1 MKKYKYVGYDR
12 YGNIKYGTCSAS
24 DEIKL
29 KEILKKERIRIKKFS
44 EITIRRKIFKEEIL
58 NFTKEILIM
67 LDSGISIIKIL
78 EIQEQQYKAPL
89 KDILG
94 ELKRDILN
102 GDTLGEAFKKYEE
115 IFGSFYIGM
124 IFLGESSGNL
134 DKNLRKICEYL
145 ELEIRIIKKIKEVI
159 FYPCILLTFS
169 ILILT
174 FLMIYIFPNFI
185 KLFEESKR
193 ELPLLTRILIGV
205 SNNFHMIILFFIC
218 ILIIIIFF
226 IRYIKKDR
234 VLKEKYDG
242 ILLKVPIIKSFIIGN
257 FIIRFSKN
265 ISIMLSSGIVIMD
278 ILKLLKN
285 FFENIVIKRE
295 LEIIEELLFEGKQ
308 LSEGL
313 KKNNLFPQKY
323 IKLVIVGEKSGELSK
338 VFEQIAKLEEER
350 IERDIKKL
358 LTLVEPILIII
369 LGLILS
375 IIIIAIY
382 LPIFNMSNLI
392 D

>member
-44 EITIRRKIFKEEIL
+44 EITTKIKISKEEIL

-67 LDSGISIIKIL
+67 LDSGISVIKIL

-265 ISIMLSSGIVIMD
+265 ISIMLSAGIVIMD

-323 IKLVIVGEKSGELSK
+323 IKLVIVGEKSGELSR

>member
-44 EITIRRKIFKEEIL
+44 EITTKIKISKEEIL

-67 LDSGISIIKIL
+67 LDSGISVIKIL

-145 ELEIRIIKKIKEVI
+145 ELEIKIIKKIKEVI

-218 ILIIIIFF
+218 ILIIIFF

>member
-145 ELEIRIIKKIKEVI
+145 ELEIKIIKKIKEVI

-234 VLKEKYDG
+234 ILKEKYDG

-295 LEIIEELLFEGKQ
+295 LEKIEELLFEGKQ

-323 IKLVIVGEKSGELSK
+323 IKLVIVGEKSGELSR

>member
-338 VFEQIAKLEEER
+338 VFEQITKLEEER

>member
-44 EITIRRKIFKEEIL
+44 EITTKIKISKEEIL

-265 ISIMLSSGIVIMD
+265 ISIMLSAGIVIID

>member
-1 MKKYKYVGYDR
+1 M
-12 YGNIKYGTCSAS
+12 
-24 DEIKL
+24 
-29 KEILKKERIRIKKFS
+29 
-44 EITIRRKIFKEEIL
+44 
-58 NFTKEILIM
+58 
-67 LDSGISIIKIL
+67 
-78 EIQEQQYKAPL
+78 
-89 KDILG
+89 
-94 ELKRDILN
+94 
-102 GDTLGEAFKKYEE
+102 
-115 IFGSFYIGM
+115 
-124 IFLGESSGNL
+124 
-134 DKNLRKICEYL
+134 
-145 ELEIRIIKKIKEVI
+145 
-159 FYPCILLTFS
+159 
-169 ILILT
+169 
-174 FLMIYIFPNFI
+174 
-185 KLFEESKR
+185 
-193 ELPLLTRILIGV
+193 LTRILIGV

>member
-44 EITIRRKIFKEEIL
+44 EITTKIKISKEEIL

-67 LDSGISIIKIL
+67 LDSGISVIKIL

-185 KLFEESKR
+185 KLFEENKK

>member
-44 EITIRRKIFKEEIL
+44 EITTKIKISKEEIL

-67 LDSGISIIKIL
+67 LDSGISVIKIL

>member
-295 LEIIEELLFEGKQ
+295 LEKIEELLFEGKQ

-323 IKLVIVGEKSGELSK
+323 IKLVIVGEKSGELSR

>member
-234 VLKEKYDG
+234 ILKEKYDG

-285 FFENIVIKRE
+285 FFKNIVIKRE
-295 LEIIEELLFEGKQ
+295 LEKIEELLFEGKQ

-323 IKLVIVGEKSGELSK
+323 IKLVIVGEKSGELSR

>member
-44 EITIRRKIFKEEIL
+44 EITTKIKIFKEEIL

-295 LEIIEELLFEGKQ
+295 LEKIEELLFEGKQ

>member
-193 ELPLLTRILIGV
+193 ELPLLTRILIGI
-205 SNNFHMIILFFIC
+205 SNNFHMIILFFIY

>member
-44 EITIRRKIFKEEIL
+44 EITTKIKISKEEIL

-67 LDSGISIIKIL
+67 LDSGISVIKIL

-145 ELEIRIIKKIKEVI
+145 ELEIKIIKKIKEVI

-295 LEIIEELLFEGKQ
+295 LEKIEELLFEGKQ

>member
-193 ELPLLTRILIGV
+193 ELPLLTRILIGI

-295 LEIIEELLFEGKQ
+295 LEKIEELLFEGKQ

>member
-44 EITIRRKIFKEEIL
+44 EITTKIKISKEEIL

-67 LDSGISIIKIL
+67 LDSGISVIKIL

-145 ELEIRIIKKIKEVI
+145 ELEIKIIKKIKEVI

-185 KLFEESKR
+185 KLFEENKK

>member
-44 EITIRRKIFKEEIL
+44 EITTKIKISKEEIL

-295 LEIIEELLFEGKQ
+295 LEKIEELLFEGKQ

>member
-44 EITIRRKIFKEEIL
+44 EITTKIKISKEEIL

-67 LDSGISIIKIL
+67 LDSGISVIKIL

-145 ELEIRIIKKIKEVI
+145 ELEIKIIKKIKEVI

-323 IKLVIVGEKSGELSK
+323 IKLVIVGEKSGELSR

>member
-44 EITIRRKIFKEEIL
+44 EITTKIKISKEEIL

-67 LDSGISIIKIL
+67 LDSGISVIKIL
-78 EIQEQQYKAPL
+78 EIQKQQYKAPL

-145 ELEIRIIKKIKEVI
+145 ELEIKIIKKIKEVI

>member
-44 EITIRRKIFKEEIL
+44 EITTKIKISKEEIL

-67 LDSGISIIKIL
+67 LDSGISVIKIL

-193 ELPLLTRILIGV
+193 ELPLLTRILIGI

>member
-44 EITIRRKIFKEEIL
+44 EITNKIKISKEEIL

-67 LDSGISIIKIL
+67 LDSGISVIKIL

-185 KLFEESKR
+185 KLFEENKK

>member
-44 EITIRRKIFKEEIL
+44 EITTKIKISKEEIL

-67 LDSGISIIKIL
+67 LDSGISVIKIL

-145 ELEIRIIKKIKEVI
+145 ELEIKIIKKIKEVI

-265 ISIMLSSGIVIMD
+265 ISIMLSAGIVIMD

>member
-185 KLFEESKR
+185 KLFEKSKR
-193 ELPLLTRILIGV
+193 ELPLLTRILIGI

-295 LEIIEELLFEGKQ
+295 LEKIEELLFEGKQ

>member
-44 EITIRRKIFKEEIL
+44 EITTKIKISKEEIL

-78 EIQEQQYKAPL
+78 DIQEQQYKAPL

>member
-44 EITIRRKIFKEEIL
+44 EITTKIKISKEEIL

-323 IKLVIVGEKSGELSK
+323 IKLVIVGEKSGELSR
-338 VFEQIAKLEEER
+338 VFEQIAKLEEEK

>member
-1 MKKYKYVGYDR
+1 
-12 YGNIKYGTCSAS
+12 
-24 DEIKL
+24 
-29 KEILKKERIRIKKFS
+29 
-44 EITIRRKIFKEEIL
+44 
-58 NFTKEILIM
+58 
-67 LDSGISIIKIL
+67 
-78 EIQEQQYKAPL
+78 
-89 KDILG
+89 
-94 ELKRDILN
+94 
-102 GDTLGEAFKKYEE
+102 
-115 IFGSFYIGM
+115 M

-295 LEIIEELLFEGKQ
+295 LEKIEELLFEGKQ

>member
-44 EITIRRKIFKEEIL
+44 EITTKIKISKEEIL

-67 LDSGISIIKIL
+67 LDSGISVIKIL

-145 ELEIRIIKKIKEVI
+145 ELEIKIIKKIKEVI

>member
-44 EITIRRKIFKEEIL
+44 EITTKIKISKEEIL

-67 LDSGISIIKIL
+67 LDSGISVIKIL

-115 IFGSFYIGM
+115 NFGSFYIGM

-265 ISIMLSSGIVIMD
+265 ISIMLSAGIVIMD

>member
-44 EITIRRKIFKEEIL
+44 EITTKIKISKEEIL

-67 LDSGISIIKIL
+67 LDSGISVIKIL

-185 KLFEESKR
+185 KLFEENKK

-218 ILIIIIFF
+218 ILIIIFF

>member
-44 EITIRRKIFKEEIL
+44 EITNKIKISKEEIL

-67 LDSGISIIKIL
+67 LDSGISVIKIL

>member
-44 EITIRRKIFKEEIL
+44 EITIRRKISKEEIL

-67 LDSGISIIKIL
+67 LDSGISVIKIL

-193 ELPLLTRILIGV
+193 ELPLLTKILIGV

-234 VLKEKYDG
+234 ILKEKYDG

>member
-44 EITIRRKIFKEEIL
+44 EITIRRKISKEEIL

-185 KLFEESKR
+185 KLFEENKK

>member
-44 EITIRRKIFKEEIL
+44 EITIRRKISKEEIL

-134 DKNLRKICEYL
+134 DKNLKKICEYL

-323 IKLVIVGEKSGELSK
+323 IKLVIVGEKSGELSR

>member
-193 ELPLLTRILIGV
+193 ELPLLTRILIGI

-323 IKLVIVGEKSGELSK
+323 IKLVIVGEKSGELSR

>member
-78 EIQEQQYKAPL
+78 DIQEQQYKAPL

>member
-193 ELPLLTRILIGV
+193 ELPLLTRILIGI

-234 VLKEKYDG
+234 ILKEKYDG

-295 LEIIEELLFEGKQ
+295 LEKIEELLFEGKQ

-323 IKLVIVGEKSGELSK
+323 IKLVIVGEKSGELSR

>member
-44 EITIRRKIFKEEIL
+44 EITTKIKISKEEIL

-67 LDSGISIIKIL
+67 LDSGISVIKIL

-323 IKLVIVGEKSGELSK
+323 IKLVIVGEKSGELSR

>member
-1 MKKYKYVGYDR
+1 MKKYKYEGYDKR
-12 YGNIKYGTCSAS
+12 GNIKRGTCSAN

-29 KEILKKERIRIKKFS
+29 KEILKKERIRLKKFS
-44 EITIRRKIFKEEIL
+44 EIKIRISISKEEIL
-58 NFTKEILIM
+58 NFTKEVLIM

-78 EIQEQQYKAPL
+78 EIQEQQYKSSL
-89 KDILG
+89 KNII
-94 ELKRDILN
+94 EEIKRDILN

-124 IFLGESSGNL
+124 VFLGENSGNL
-134 DKNLRKICEYL
+134 DKNLKKICEYL
-145 ELEIRIIKKIKEVI
+145 ELEIRVIKKIKEVI

-193 ELPLLTRILIGV
+193 ELPLLTRILIKV
-205 SNNFHMIILFFIC
+205 SSNFYILILLFTC
-218 ILIIIIFF
+218 ILTIIIFL
-226 IRYIKKDR
+226 IKYIKKDR
-234 VLKEKYDG
+234 NLKEKYDG
-242 ILLKVPIIKSFIIGN
+242 ILLKLPIIKNFIIGN

-278 ILKLLKN
+278 ILKLLKD
-285 FFENIVIKRE
+285 FFENIIIKNK
-295 LEIIEELLFEGKQ
+295 IEKMEEFLFEGKQ
-308 LSEGL
+308 LSEVIE
-313 KKNNLFPQKY
+313 KNDLFPQKY
-323 IKLVIVGEKSGELSK
+323 IKLIIVGEKSGELAK
-338 VFEQIAKLEEER
+338 VFEQIARLEEER
-350 IERDIKKL
+350 LESEIKKF